1 MAASRPSSRYAA
13 VEPFSSSSSHGP
25 SPVSSLHNTSK
36 RLSSLKNLS
45 SNSSGR
51 RNHADPI
58 SVAATRD
65 TSSLALAKNNARTFS
80 NMVKKFME
88 NRSNSKAGTAKRME
102 LAIPADVVS
111 QDLKR
116 TAPKGSG
123 GGFSGLQHK
132 LFGRKELADRTSR
145 KALSEANGNTRT
157 LGMVLRSER
166 ELLAQNKE
174 YKDEISKLRLLLL
187 EKNKEVWEFYF
198 NKLQIAICFL
208 TLISWDKVEKLTD
221 LCLRQRDE
229 IKALKD
235 AILFP
240 DAMNHQLKNLFERQ
254 SCELEEAKKII
265 PSLQKQVS
273 SLTGQIQCL
282 ADDLAEVKAENY
294 ASKNCPNEQF
304 HSPRTPTYNKASLK
318 ALGHNY
324 GDPSQI
330 DDDINPCLTPCFS
343 KMKSKGYGGMGKAG
357 SSGRVESFPGCTAFS
372 PDVFSDS
379 CDGMLSRSSERCEKE
394 GAARKTRKSDEVKWC
409 HGTQRLL

>member
-36 RLSSLKNLS
+36 RLSSPKNLP

-88 NRSNSKAGTAKRME
+88 HRSNSKAGTAKRME

-132 LFGRKELADRTSR
+132 LFGRKESADRTPR

-174 YKDEISKLRLLLL
+174 YKDEISELRLLLL
-187 EKNKEVWEFYF
+187 EKNKE
-198 NKLQIAICFL
+198 
-208 TLISWDKVEKLTD
+208 VEKLTD

-343 KMKSKGYGGMGKAG
+343 KMKSKGYGGMGNAG

-394 GAARKTRKSDEVKWC
+394 GAARKTRKSDDVKWC